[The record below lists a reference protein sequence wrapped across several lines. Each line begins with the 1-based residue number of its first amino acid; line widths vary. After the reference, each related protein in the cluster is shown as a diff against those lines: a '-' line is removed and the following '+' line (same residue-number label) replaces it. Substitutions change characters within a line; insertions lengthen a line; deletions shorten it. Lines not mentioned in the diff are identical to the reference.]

1 MAAANPTIELSS
13 VLYFGGPKHR
23 QWEVMQEPTPSV
35 VRHLSPPTAPV
46 YFTPFEEEQEE
57 EEYPL
62 ISTETYHRGEL
73 IVDGH
78 TQWVLRHSNV
88 PYLSASDIA
97 EIVRL
102 TRANRMARAAD
113 AHAREILLPGD
124 SYTTTLDNEPEF
136 PFNLVRELNHSRGVV
151 VATMTGMD
159 GTTRHAY
166 GCPTLRAQLV
176 ASSIGT
182 VNLSDLV
189 SLTQSMLNQRMTI
202 GTFEGVITCFEVSL
216 PMDGFPEASI
226 TLEQRTALEHYESS
240 GVVVPVV
247 NPIQAPS
254 SIYNGASMM
263 GTFPAMVTNP
273 PLSTAAE
280 PEPSGV
286 LVPLR
291 NPGEAPRL
299 RKITLPK

>member
-1 MAAANPTIELSS
+1 MAAANPTIELSI
-13 VLYFGGPKHR
+13 VLYFGGPKHG

-113 AHAREILLPGD
+113 AQAREILLAGD

-151 VATMTGMD
+151 V
-159 GTTRHAY
+159 
-166 GCPTLRAQLV
+166 PV
-176 ASSIGT
+176 A
-182 VNLSDLV
+182 
-189 SLTQSMLNQRMTI
+189 
-202 GTFEGVITCFEVSL
+202 
-216 PMDGFPEASI
+216 
-226 TLEQRTALEHYESS
+226 
-240 GVVVPVV
+240 

-273 PLSTAAE
+273 PLPTAAE